1 MSVCDSISSF
11 FFLSPLV
18 NCRKYIRRVV
28 YFFVGR
34 QPKRHG
40 WRHPMAMRCNA
51 CGHLKVLQSLSLS
64 LSRLLRRVLEIWW
77 SFLTCSKRLSPA
89 ATTPKIKQRLR
100 PSCSWY
106 LRWAVCFKLYTSTR
120 FSGLS
125 LFDRHT
131 RRSFL
136 SFSLCRTH
144 TQVFP
149 FLLYIF
155 FKMPILFFFFFVLVP
170 PPYCLVWCVNS
181 FSSGPPSLHFFAPLI
196 NILRFCLKTRGG
208 FVDSLIHFL
217 HVLFHPKCL
226 FPGLFLVGYFVEM
239 NGR

>member
-1 MSVCDSISSF
+1 MAVVSVCDSISSF

-155 FKMPILFFFFFVLVP
+155 FLMPILFFFFCSRAAAILSGLVCEQFFIRP
-170 PPYCLVWCVNS
+170 PFTSFFCAPYQY
-181 FSSGPPSLHFFAPLI
+181 PPFLFKDEG
-196 NILRFCLKTRGG
+196 RFC
-208 FVDSLIHFL
+208 
-217 HVLFHPKCL
+217 
-226 FPGLFLVGYFVEM
+226 
-239 NGR
+239 